1 MGMTMSFVSHRTEA
15 VRAMND
21 VAAQRMEAACIT
33 VQGETQV
40 TFAGQRHGKVYK
52 LPTTRKSRFGGAL
65 KSGFVLSGGTQQKRG
80 TGKRYTASAPGE
92 APAVRLGGLKSSIK
106 YKIQNIGRKLTG
118 DVGTKLPYGRA
129 LEYGYPPNNL
139 KARPWLRR
147 SFESA
152 EGRIVTIWRQRWF

>member
-1 MGMTMSFVSHRTEA
+1 MGIVMSFVSHRTEA
-15 VRAMND
+15 VQSMND

-40 TFAGQRHGKVYK
+40 TFAGERHGKRYK
-52 LPTTRKSRFGGAL
+52 VPTTGKRKG
-65 KSGFVLSGGTQQKRG
+65 SGRSKAG
-80 TGKRYTASAPGE
+80 TGKWYTASKPGE